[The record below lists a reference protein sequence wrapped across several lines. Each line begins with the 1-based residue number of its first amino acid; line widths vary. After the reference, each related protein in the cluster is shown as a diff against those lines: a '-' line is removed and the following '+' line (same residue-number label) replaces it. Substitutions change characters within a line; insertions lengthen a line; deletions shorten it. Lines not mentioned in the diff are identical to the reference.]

1 MKPSDQCFSVVLFIM
16 LHEMILTFETVGK
29 KTKTQQEKEKK
40 NKWTISKVA
49 GLAAHAIL
57 AEEFT
62 ACLAS
67 AGFALSLKTNQTN

>member
-1 MKPSDQCFSVVLFIM
+1 MKTTEQYFSVVLFIM
-16 LHEMILTFETVGK
+16 LYEVILTVETVDK
-29 KTKTQQEKEKK
+29 KNKTHQEKEK

-62 ACLAS
+62 ACVAS
-67 AGFALSLKTNQTN
+67 ASFALSLKTNQKT